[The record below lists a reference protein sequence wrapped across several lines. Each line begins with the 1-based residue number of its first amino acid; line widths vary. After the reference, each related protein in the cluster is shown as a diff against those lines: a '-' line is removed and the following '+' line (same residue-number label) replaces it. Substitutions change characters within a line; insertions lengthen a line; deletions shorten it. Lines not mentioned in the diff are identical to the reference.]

1 MIFPSGQFY
10 SLRNKNNLIFQKLF
24 LIIKIRIK
32 SISATNSMAVNLIAD
47 LNQETVA
54 LTKRLFLQLLRRPST
69 LIAGILQ
76 PLIWLILFGALFSNA
91 PKGLL
96 PGDITYG
103 SFLGA
108 GVIVFTAFS
117 GALNAG
123 LPVMFDR
130 EFGFL
135 NRLLVAP
142 LISRNSIVLASVI
155 YITSISILQSLAI
168 MITAY
173 FLGYGW
179 PGFSGLLLVLMTLLI
194 LVFAVTALS
203 LGLAFTLPGHI
214 ELIAIIFVVN
224 LPLLF
229 ASTALAPIS
238 FMPAW
243 LGWLAAINP
252 LTFAIEPI
260 RAAYSGP
267 LDLGLVLI
275 HAPYGDLNGYN
286 CLSILFGLTIGFFF
300 LIAPLLNRKLS

>member
-1 MIFPSGQFY
+1 MT
-10 SLRNKNNLIFQKLF
+10 
-24 LIIKIRIK
+24 K
-32 SISATNSMAVNLIAD
+32 SIPSKNSLKMNQGLWAELS
-47 LNQETVA
+47 QETLA
-54 LTKRLFLQLLRRPST
+54 LTRRLFLQLFRRPST

-76 PLIWLILFGALFSNA
+76 PLIWLILFGALFVNA
-91 PKGLL
+91 PEGFL
-96 PGDITYG
+96 PGGMSYG
-103 SFLGA
+103 NFLGA

-142 LISRNSIVLASVI
+142 LRSRNSIVLASVI
-155 YITSISILQSLAI
+155 YITAISLLQSFAI
-168 MITAY
+168 MGTA
-173 FLGYGW
+173 FLLGYGW
-179 PGFSGLLLVLMTLLI
+179 PEPIGLLLVLFTLLI

-203 LGLAFTLPGHI
+203 LGLAFALPGHI
-214 ELIAIIFVVN
+214 ELIAVIFVAN

-238 FMPAW
+238 FMPSW

-260 RAAYSGP
+260 RAAYAGP
-267 LDLGLVLI
+267 LDLGAVLI
-275 HAPYGDLNGYN
+275 HAPYGNVNGYG
-286 CLSILFGLTIGFFF
+286 CLSVLILLTIGLFFV
-300 LIAPLLNRKLS
+300 ISPLLNRKLA